1 MKIKTYEEP
10 LREQYAGKAMAALI
24 QSNFSPN
31 AWELARRAF
40 EIADAMIDV
49 KRETELDS
57 LEKAAKDYEV
67 FSQS

>member
-10 LREQYAGKAMAALI
+10 LREQYAGQAMAALI

-57 LEKAAKDYEV
+57 IEKAAKDYEV

>member
-24 QSNFSPN
+24 QSNFSHNP
-31 AWELARRAF
+31 WELARRAF

-49 KRETELDS
+49 KRETGLDS
-57 LEKAAKDYEV
+57 LEKAARDYEI